1 MYIIVHRMRE
11 LEQAG
16 RRFRSLPLLQRELAT
31 AQEDFL
37 MRRVLERQYVITFLF
52 SHVLGERSSL

>member
-1 MYIIVHRMRE
+1 MRE